1 MTEMV
6 DMTAQRAEGRSRSD
20 LGWLDA
26 AHSPEIEANLP
37 GLASALRA
45 DYMRARLQTW
55 LLGSRA
61 DHDLEGCE
69 PGKAY
74 LELDGCTVRYRL
86 ALRDKRTGRSRQA
99 IVTGRLFATGRSC
112 AAFLQ
117 DQLVPLAAVAQEE
130 AEAGS
135 FETRVG
141 TLPELNMAVHVFPVD
156 PDLPTLIHATDRRRM
171 KEALH
176 LTSGAEAVDVDECR
190 IEVAHYPRRGRCVL
204 RFELET
210 RGKDAGELRH
220 RALYGKVFMPTETPS
235 DHSAVIALRK
245 RLREGGPARFAIPR
259 AAGFV
264 PELRMVLL
272 EEVPGVPRVARLIAA
287 RLDQS
292 TAGHEEPLGLEQAVD
307 ECAAIVATVHASGI
321 DLGRRRA
328 LGDECDAVARE
339 LSMLKRVSP
348 RLGALLD
355 EAVRRV
361 AAEGAPGEAMER
373 CFCHGDYTPA
383 QVLFDGSASALIDF
397 DNTCQAEPA
406 LDLGHFAAY
415 LRLAARKAE
424 MRRGISASGLGD
436 ALSRRFLN
444 HYLAA
449 GPPIVDGDSLRR
461 RLALYEQLSL
471 VRVAIHSW
479 HQLKPERVATAL
491 SVLEER
497 ASKRRLS
504 ACRFG

>member
-1 MTEMV
+1 MTDMV
-6 DMTAQRAEGRSRSD
+6 HLTPQRAADRSGSE

-26 AHSPEIEANLP
+26 ARSPEIATKLP

-45 DYMRARLQTW
+45 DYMGKRLQTW

-61 DHDLEGCE
+61 GHVLAGCE

-74 LELDGCTVRYRL
+74 LEPDACTVRYQL
-86 ALRDKRTGRSRQA
+86 ALRDQRTGRTRQA
-99 IVTGRLFATGRSC
+99 IVTGRLFATPRSC
-112 AAFLQ
+112 AAFVQ
-117 DQLVPLAAVAQEE
+117 EQLVPLAADVQEG
-130 AEAGS
+130 AEAVP
-135 FETRVG
+135 FTARVG
-141 TLPELNMAVHVFPVD
+141 ILPELNMAVHLFPVD

-171 KEALH
+171 KEALR
-176 LTSGAEAVDVDECR
+176 LTPGAEGVDVDDCR

-204 RFELET
+204 RFELQT
-210 RGKDAGELRH
+210 RGKDARELRD
-220 RALYGKVFMPTETPS
+220 RALYGKVFMPAETPS
-235 DHSAVIALRK
+235 DHSAVVALGK
-245 RLREGGPARFAIPR
+245 RLCEGGSARFAIPR

-272 EEVPGVPRVARLIAA
+272 EEVPGAPRVARLIAA
-287 RLDQS
+287 RLDES
-292 TAGHEEPLGLEQAVD
+292 TAGHEEPLGLGRAVD
-307 ECAAIVATVHASGI
+307 ECAAIAATVHASGI
-321 DLGRRRA
+321 VHGRRRT

-339 LSMLKRVSP
+339 LSMLRRVSP
-348 RLGALLD
+348 KLGALLD
-355 EAVRRV
+355 GAVRHV
-361 AAEGAPGEAMER
+361 AAEGAPAEAMEP
-373 CFCHGDYTPA
+373 CFCHGDYTHA

-424 MRRGISASGLGD
+424 MRKGINASGLGD
-436 ALSRRFLN
+436 ALSRRFLD

-449 GPPIVDGDSLRR
+449 GTPIVDGESLRR
-461 RLALYEQLSL
+461 RLALYERLSL
-471 VRVAIHSW
+471 VRVAMHSW
-479 HQLKPERVATAL
+479 HQLKPGRVATAL

-497 ASKRRLS
+497 GLQAAPS

>member
-1 MTEMV
+1 MMV
-6 DMTAQRAEGRSRSD
+6 HMTAQIAADRSGSD
-20 LGWLDA
+20 HGWLDA
-26 AHSPEIEANLP
+26 ARSPEIASQLP

-45 DYMRARLQTW
+45 DYMGKRLQTW
-55 LLGSRA
+55 LLGSRT
-61 DHDLEGCE
+61 DHVLERCA

-74 LELDGCTVRYRL
+74 LEPDACTLRYQL
-86 ALRDKRTGRSRQA
+86 ALRDQRTGRPRHA

-117 DQLVPLAAVAQEE
+117 EQLVPLAAVAQEG
-130 AEAGS
+130 AEAVP
-135 FETRVG
+135 FATRVG
-141 TLPELNMAVHVFPVD
+141 NLAELNMAVHLFPVD

-171 KEALH
+171 KEALR
-176 LTSGAEAVDVDECR
+176 LTSGAEAVDVDDCR

-204 RFELET
+204 RFELQT
-210 RGKDAGELRH
+210 RGRDAGELRH

-245 RLREGGPARFAIPR
+245 RLDEGGSARFAIPR

-272 EEVPGVPRVARLIAA
+272 EEVPGAPRVARLIAA
-287 RLDQS
+287 RLDES

-321 DLGRRRA
+321 TQGRRRA

-339 LSMLKRVSP
+339 LSMLRRVSP

-355 EAVRRV
+355 GAVGRV
-361 AAEGAPGEAMER
+361 AAEGAPAEAMER

-397 DNTCQAEPA
+397 DNTCQAEPG

-415 LRLAARKAE
+415 LKLAARKAE
-424 MRRGISASGLGD
+424 MRKRIDPSGLGD
-436 ALSRRFLN
+436 TLSRRFLD
-444 HYLAA
+444 HYVAA
-449 GPPIVDGDSLRR
+449 GPPIVDGESLRR
-461 RLALYEQLSL
+461 RLRLYEQLSL
-471 VRVAIHSW
+471 VRVAMHSW
-479 HQLKPERVATAL
+479 HQLKPGRVATAL

-497 ASKRRLS
+497 D
-504 ACRFG
+504 